1 MDAVLRDAAS
11 RLGVPASQLSVVRVE
26 ARQWSDSSLG
36 CPQPGL
42 LYAQVITPGYLVLVG
57 GGGRQPLE
65 FHTDARGTRVVEC
78 TR

>member
-11 RLGVPASQLSVVRVE
+11 KLGVPASQLRVEQVE
-26 ARQWSDSSLG
+26 ARSWSDSSLG

-57 GGGRQPLE
+57 GAGREPLAY
-65 FHTDARGTRVVEC
+65 HTDARGTRVVEC
-78 TR
+78 PR